1 MLIYTTHIK
10 RTVALAGALIAIGAP
25 SASARPADGQNVP
38 APAPAI
44 HSRESDYPSMGG
56 IAARR
61 EAIAAANWQAA
72 NPSTVVDVHSSGNDG
87 GLELASAAIGAAIAL
102 TLVLAQVAGSWV
114 LRRRRQSHGR
124 HQLA

>member
-1 MLIYTTHIK
+1 MFTSTTHIK
-10 RTVALAGALIAIGAP
+10 RTVALAGTLIAIAAP

-38 APAPAI
+38 APAPAA
-44 HSRESDYPSMGG
+44 HSRDADYPAMGE

-61 EAIAAANWQAA
+61 EAISAANWQAA
-72 NPSTVVDVHSSGNDG
+72 NPSTVVEVPASGNDG

-102 TLVLAQVAGSWV
+102 TLVLAEVTGSWV